1 MSAAKA
7 RPPATSA
14 STASAAGVQVV
25 TDTMGS
31 SLSMMARTARRT
43 RSARADDTKRAWA
56 RRRRSPSSPTQ
67 LGGDASDEVV
77 GLVVGGQSDHAGEAA
92 DQGWHDDRRVD
103 VVGAG
108 RGQGL
113 EPARLG
119 PPELGAA
126 PDRGQAV
133 PAG

>member
-1 MSAAKA
+1 
-7 RPPATSA
+7 
-14 STASAAGVQVV
+14 
-25 TDTMGS
+25 MGS

-43 RSARADDTKRAWA
+43 RSARADDTKRTWA
-56 RRRRSPSSPTQ
+56 RRRRSPSSPTSSVRR
-67 LGGDASDEVV
+67 DASDDLV
-77 GLVVGGQSDHAGEAA
+77 GLVVGGESDHAGEAA

-119 PPELGAA
+119 PPELGER
-126 PDRGQAV
+126 PIGVRRR